1 MGMRARRVVIG
12 VVVGIPIALALATGG
27 ALAVLNSEWAAR
39 RVAHEAAAMLEARFD
54 GHVQVESLSM
64 TLFPRVAVSGANLHI
79 TRADGAAPMLEIAK
93 FEVSGTPIELF
104 RRRFDRVDIDG
115 LQIFVTRGRG
125 QPTKLRGQ
133 LRDVRV
139 GEVNVRNGR
148 LVILPDDPQK
158 LPLEFGLQTVTLTD
172 FRFDRSTVFAARLI
186 NPRPR
191 ALIQTEG
198 RFGPWQTST
207 PRTTPVQ
214 GVYLFHDG
222 ELDAIKGLG
231 GHLTS
236 SGKFDGVLERIAVEG
251 TTTSRDFTLDLA
263 NQPMPLRT
271 AFKATVDGTRGD
283 VLLDDVDA
291 TLGQSR
297 IRAHGSV
304 ASTPGA
310 KGRTVT
316 LTVSMKDARFEDL
329 LRLSVKS
336 VEPPMQGRLDID
348 TGFELPPGD
357 EDVPQRLRLRGRF
370 AIRGGRFANDTAQ
383 NKIDELSRRGR
394 GEPENQ
400 DVSDVISA
408 FGGAFTLN
416 DGVLHLP
423 GLRFSVRGA
432 RVDLDGRYTLRGQ
445 GLDFIGALR
454 LDAPVSRTVTGFK
467 SILLRPIDPL
477 FRRDGAGTLLP
488 IRVSGTVDQP
498 AFAVDI
504 KKALKRQ

>member
-1 MGMRARRVVIG
+1 MRVRPLPLVAG
-12 VVVGIPIALALATGG
+12 VLGAIALVAAGAFALLHT
-27 ALAVLNSEWAAR
+27 EWASR
-39 RVAHEAAAMLEARFD
+39 RVAREAAAMLEARFD
-54 GHVQVESLSM
+54 GRVKVESLSM
-64 TLFPRVAVSGANLHI
+64 TLFPRVAVSGTNLRI
-79 TRADGAAPMLEIAK
+79 TRDDDSSTPMLEIAR
-93 FEVSGTPIELF
+93 FEVSGTPLELF
-104 RRRFDRVDIDG
+104 RRSAERVDIEG

-125 QPTKLRGQ
+125 QPTRMRGQ
-133 LRDVRV
+133 LRDVRI
-139 GEVNVRNGR
+139 GEVRVRNGR
-148 LVILPDDPQK
+148 LVILPDDPRK

-172 FRFDRSTVFAARLI
+172 FRFDRPTAFAARLV

-198 RFGPWQTST
+198 RFGPWQTAS
-207 PRTTPVQ
+207 PRATPVQ

-263 NQPMPLRT
+263 NQPIPLRT

-291 TLGQSR
+291 TLGESR

-316 LTVSMKDARFEDL
+316 LTVTMKDARFEDL
-329 LRLSVKS
+329 LRLSVKAA
-336 VEPPMQGRLDID
+336 EPPMRGRLDID
-348 TGFELPPGD
+348 TGFELPPGS
-357 EDVPQRLRLRGRF
+357 EEVPQRLRLKGRF
-370 AIRGGRFANDTAQ
+370 AIRGGRFASDTAQ

-394 GEPENQ
+394 GEPGNEEVAN
-400 DVSDVISA
+400 VISA
-408 FGGAFTLN
+408 FGGAFALE
-416 DGVLHLP
+416 DGVLRLP

-432 RVDLDGRYTLRGQ
+432 RVDLDGRYTLRSQ
-445 GLDFIGALR
+445 GLNFVGALQ

-467 SILLRPIDPL
+467 SILLKPIDPL
-477 FRRDGAGTLLP
+477 FRRNGAGTHLP
-488 IRVSGTVDQP
+488 IQISGTIDQP
-498 AFAVDI
+498 NFGVDM
-504 KKALKRQ
+504 KRVLKRN

>member
-1 MGMRARRVVIG
+1 MRVRPGRVVA
-12 VVVGIPIALALATGG
+12 VMVLALAAVAAG
-27 ALAVLNSEWAAR
+27 AVALLNTDWASR
-39 RVAHEAAAMLEARFD
+39 RVAREAAAMLEARFD
-54 GHVQVESLSM
+54 GRVRVESLSM
-64 TLFPRVAVSGANLHI
+64 TLFPRVAVSGTNLRI
-79 TRADGAAPMLEIAK
+79 TRDDGAAPMLEIAR

-104 RRRFDRVDIDG
+104 RRSFERVDIDG

-125 QPTKLRGQ
+125 QPTTLRGQ
-133 LRDVRV
+133 LRDVHI
-139 GEVNVRNGR
+139 GEVRVRNGR
-148 LVILPDDPQK
+148 LVILPDNPQK
-158 LPLEFGLQTVTLTD
+158 LPLEFGLQSVTLTD
-172 FRFDRSTVFAARLI
+172 FRFDRSTAFAARLV

-198 RFGPWQTST
+198 RFGPWQTSS
-207 PRTTPVQ
+207 PRATPVQ

-236 SGKFDGVLERIAVEG
+236 SGKFDGVLQRIAVEG

-263 NQPMPLRT
+263 NQPVPLRT

-291 TLGQSR
+291 TLGESR

-316 LTVSMKDARFEDL
+316 LTVTMKDARFEDL
-329 LRLSVKS
+329 LQLSVKAA
-336 VEPPMQGRLDID
+336 EPPMRGRLDID
-348 TGFELPPGD
+348 TGFELPPGS

-370 AIRGGRFANDTAQ
+370 AIRGGHFSSDTAQ

-394 GEPENQ
+394 GEPGNAE
-400 DVSDVISA
+400 VSNVISA
-408 FGGAFTLN
+408 FGGAFTLE
-416 DGVLHLP
+416 DGVLRLP
-423 GLRFSVRGA
+423 GLRFSVKGA

-445 GLDFIGALR
+445 ALDFTGALR
-454 LDAPVSRTVTGFK
+454 LDAPVSRTVTGFR
-467 SILLRPIDPL
+467 SLLLRPIDPL
-477 FRRDGAGTLLP
+477 FRRNGAGTLLP

-498 AFAVDI
+498 LFGVDMGRV
-504 KKALKRQ
+504 LKRN